1 MVIVGEDIRIDDI
14 VFESNRT
21 DNWVYSFNTFSRLEA
36 CKEWGW
42 EEEEKGW
49 EEENRR
55 TRVKRRRRKGQQMR
69 QCKRQEKNWPG
80 SQWKQKFHGVVA
92 SDAALCGERSVN
104 MKAKLSLASRSLM
117 TSGRRD
123 HGGHQDNDLANKIC
137 RKDQGTEPSHCF
149 LDCHCQLLS
158 ASQPI
163 LAAAAAA
170 AGILPNSHFSSRHC
184 PPLLLQVLAE
194 GSWRVNSKLKR
205 FVPALHK

>member
-1 MVIVGEDIRIDDI
+1 MRAIELITGSKVLTHSQGLKHARSGGGRKKRKNGKRKIVRM
-14 VFESNRT
+14 
-21 DNWVYSFNTFSRLEA
+21 
-36 CKEWGW
+36 
-42 EEEEKGW
+42 
-49 EEENRR
+49 
-55 TRVKRRRRKGQQMR
+55 RVKRGRRKREQMR

-80 SQWKQKFHGVVA
+80 SQWKQKFHGVLA
-92 SDAALCGERSVN
+92 SDAALCGERSVR

-163 LAAAAAA
+163 LAAAAA
-170 AGILPNSHFSSRHC
+170 GILPNSHFSSRHC
-184 PPLLLQVLAE
+184 PP
-194 GSWRVNSKLKR
+194 
-205 FVPALHK
+205 FPPAGPS

>member
-1 MVIVGEDIRIDDI
+1 MSEG
-14 VFESNRT
+14 
-21 DNWVYSFNTFSRLEA
+21 
-36 CKEWGW
+36 KEK
-42 EEEEKGW
+42 EKEEK
-49 EEENRR
+49 E
-55 TRVKRRRRKGQQMR
+55 KQMR
-69 QCKRQEKNWPG
+69 QAKIKNWPG

-92 SDAALCGERSVN
+92 SVAALCGERSVS
-104 MKAKLSLASRSLM
+104 MKSKLSLASRSLM

-149 LDCHCQLLS
+149 LYCHCQLLS

-163 LAAAAAA
+163 LAAAA

-184 PPLLLQVLAE
+184 PPPTFLLQVLAE